1 MESPQTNNHEEIYA
15 MSSISQNASVTT
27 EVSSAAAK
35 FFKEFKVCKLLFKC
49 NAGKE
54 KGVPVMD
61 IFRYLFTLIFSDRSM
76 YMQIRTGTYEQDFCK
91 NTVYR
96 FLNCS
101 RVNWQRFTTLLS
113 SNIINMFMKPLTS
126 EERKDV
132 FIINDSLY
140 DRSRSKKTEL
150 LANVFDHCSMTFKRG
165 YRMLTLGW
173 SDGNTFVPVNHCLLS
188 AADDKNLICDAEKF
202 DGRSLAGKRRKQSR
216 RKATDVMVE
225 LLSSAM
231 KAGISAKYVLFDTW
245 FASPKTMIE
254 IKNSLGLDTVAM
266 LKKGETKYLY
276 NGESLDIKQIFSR
289 NRKRRG
295 RSKYLL
301 SVEVTMK
308 KNGESIPARIVFVR
322 NKSNKKDWLALVS
335 TDMTLPEEEIIR
347 IYGKRWDIEVFFKSC
362 KSYLGLVKE
371 TRSTSY
377 DALNAHTAIV
387 FARYMMLAV
396 ESRRSEDERTI
407 CELFF
412 VLVDEL
418 KDISF
423 SHSMKIIMTV
433 LAEAVTAYFHITN
446 SKAEE
451 FMTIFIDSLPKYMS
465 VALKMQNQAG

>member
-1 MESPQTNNHEEIYA
+1 MAVIITTSNFPHQKWCPNLEN
-15 MSSISQNASVTT
+15 SI
-27 EVSSAAAK
+27 
-35 FFKEFKVCKLLFKC
+35 L
-49 NAGKE
+49 
-54 KGVPVMD
+54 
-61 IFRYLFTLIFSDRSM
+61 
-76 YMQIRTGTYEQDFCK
+76 
-91 NTVYR
+91 
-96 FLNCS
+96 
-101 RVNWQRFTTLLS
+101 
-113 SNIINMFMKPLTS
+113 
-126 EERKDV
+126 RKDV
-132 FIINDSLY
+132 FIIDDSLY

-150 LANVFDHCSMTFKRG
+150 LANVFDHSSMTFKRG

-266 LKKGETKYLY
+266 LKKGKTKYLY

-335 TDMTLPEEEIIR
+335 TDTTLSEEEIIR

-362 KSYLGLVKE
+362 KSYLGLIKE

-377 DALNAHTAIV
+377 DVLNAHTAIV

-396 ESRRSEDERTI
+396 ESRRSKDERTI

-423 SHSMKIIMTV
+423 SHSMKIIMTA
-433 LAEAVTAYFHITN
+433 LAEAIVAYFHITN
-446 SKAEE
+446 SQTEE
-451 FMTIFIDSLPKYMS
+451 FMTTFIDSLPKYMGA
-465 VALKMQNQAG
+465 ALQLQNDAG